1 MISVIIPTCHREAS
15 LLRIVFAL
23 AANQENVAHEVIVT
37 NDGPPLSLPV
47 GRMLAGLA
55 NVRVIDTNA
64 RNVSVARNAGA
75 AAARGDILAFLD
87 DDIVPTPD
95 WLSLVAR
102 AFAQAGGTAGCAL
115 GAITGRVTS
124 LVPGSRTLDTLR
136 ARIYEARESR
146 IVEGARTD
154 RLGVPAYGVNF
165 LSGGNCAV
173 ARACFDAVD
182 GFSPHYTKSQDRDL
196 ALKLLKAGK
205 PVFYLPELEVLHDN
219 GYTDWFGLMRG
230 RFLSGYFAIGLQHD
244 HSGLFTA
251 AAENGIG
258 LSRSANLV
266 ERFARVL
273 WGSAFNLGLYAGQY
287 GKFHANRHAK

>member
-1 MISVIIPTCHREAS
+1 MISVIIPTCNREAS

-23 AANQENVAHEVIVT
+23 AARKENVPHEVIVI
-37 NDGPPLSLPV
+37 NDGPPLSMPV

-55 NVRVIDTNA
+55 TVRVIETNA

-75 AAARGDILAFLD
+75 AVARGDILAFLD

-102 AFAQAGGTAGCAL
+102 AFASAGGAL
-115 GAITGRVTS
+115 GGVTGRVTS
-124 LVPGSRTLDTLR
+124 LTPGSRTLDTLR
-136 ARIYEARESR
+136 ARIYEARELR

-154 RLGVPAYGVNF
+154 LLGTPGYGVNF

-173 ARACFDAVD
+173 SRACFDAVD
-182 GFSPHYTKSQDRDL
+182 GFSPKYTKSQDREL

-219 GYTDWFGLMRG
+219 GHTDWFGLMRG
-230 RFLSGYFAIGLQHD
+230 RFLSGYFAIDLQQD
-244 HSGLFTA
+244 HAGLFSA
-251 AAENGIG
+251 AAENGIK
-258 LSRSANLV
+258 LSCSKNLV

-273 WGSAFNLGLYAGQY
+273 WGSSFNLGLYVGQY
-287 GKFHANRHAK
+287 GKFRSNRSEK